1 MEVELNNSS
10 SIRNRGAYE
19 IALKYS
25 HERKALKEISITKR
39 LLQISYNVSYCSK
52 IISNEGSVSEKMQN
66 GHSTFRPWLNICF

>member
-25 HERKALKEISITKR
+25 HERKALKEIFNHQAIA
-39 LLQISYNVSYCSK
+39 
-52 IISNEGSVSEKMQN
+52 SN
-66 GHSTFRPWLNICF
+66 